1 MSSFIQLTHSPSDRA
16 FHKKAVTMAL
26 RPRTPAQ
33 LVALTALLG
42 AVVGVS
48 AWMLMTH
55 TATKEITVSAEYPSY
70 ASLADAQEASDAI
83 VVARVLDS
91 HVELLEPRQVKS
103 SRGGVRGVATS
114 IDSGAR
120 VVATM
125 YTVEVSTVINGDTVR
140 GGDTMTVSQIGGTY
154 KGVTYIDPQGVALSE
169 LGESLVLLLE
179 DTGEGMYTPIHPDIG
194 VFEQRAGL
202 LIPVTDRVAP
212 EFRGLTVDYLS
223 WAATE

>member
-42 AVVGVS
+42 AVVGVT

-91 HVELLEPRQVKS
+91 RVELLEPRQVKS

-120 VVATM
+120 IVATM

-154 KGVTYIDPQGVALSE
+154 KGVTYIDPQGLRSRNWASRWFS
-169 LGESLVLLLE
+169 SLRTLVRECTRPSTRILVSLNSAQ
-179 DTGEGMYTPIHPDIG
+179 GC
-194 VFEQRAGL
+194 
-202 LIPVTDRVAP
+202 
-212 EFRGLTVDYLS
+212 
-223 WAATE
+223 